1 MSIDTRCR
9 RAIRENLLQKPHLT
23 HTVAKDKAAECL
35 ELAAAAGHVA
45 HRLIIENMAKT
56 WERIAEVLE
65 DEVLEAKVL
74 KDDARPPP

>member
-1 MSIDTRCR
+1 LEKTS
-9 RAIRENLLQKPHLT
+9 LT

-74 KDDARPPP
+74 EDDTRPPQ